1 MAVDEEHQVDGE
13 GDVAE
18 EGEHQA
24 AEDEGEA
31 VVVPGVEDSVEEDL
45 EEEGLED
52 VVDQEAAHQGDAEVS
67 VADVV
72 VDEAVSVVHNLYVCD
87 ACIFSHSSLSLA
99 LVDV

>member
-31 VVVPGVEDSVEEDL
+31 VVVPGEEASVEEDL
-45 EEEGLED
+45 EEGLED

-99 LVDV
+99 LVNV